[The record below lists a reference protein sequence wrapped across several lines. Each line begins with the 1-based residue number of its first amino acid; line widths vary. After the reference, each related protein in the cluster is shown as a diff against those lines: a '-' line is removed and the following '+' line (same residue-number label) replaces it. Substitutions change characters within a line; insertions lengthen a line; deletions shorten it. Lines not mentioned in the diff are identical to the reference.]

1 MIKTRQHTYSRAL
14 NYKLIFL
21 QFYTFFFILI
31 INPVRYSSHTAPLIH
46 KFPPLSSLS
55 HSIPPQHLFPHRFLR
70 QLHVTVQFHRILYMG
85 RPLRKH
91 QPENGIRSFFP
102 FPLRFRHGQPVNI
115 LGQMSEGCRNG
126 ITDVPGAFPLPA
138 VLVPIHPALEPGQI
152 HPPFSENRL

>member
-1 MIKTRQHTYSRAL
+1 MRRKYIKKHTD
-14 NYKLIFL
+14 NIFL
-21 QFYTFFFILI
+21 EKYPATPSGVSRVFTLTHLSKLSHPLI
-31 INPVRYSSHTAPLIH
+31 IPHH
-46 KFPPLSSLS
+46 F
-55 HSIPPQHLFPHRFLR
+55 FPHRILR

-115 LGQMSEGCRNG
+115 LGQMPEGCRNG

-138 VLVPIHPALEPGQI
+138 VLVPIHPAFEPGQI